1 MKQRIQRMV
10 GVTAAIALAGV
21 LVQVDAQRRAPGQ
34 AQATQGVQTTLKVGN
49 QTHQSN
55 EPGTCTHA
63 PVASIDQVV
72 SQMWS
77 VQQSSQGRSL
87 SMTLWRPK
95 DASADMLTLSIN
107 AGEASYDVNTVRGG
121 EPAQGSAKVS
131 FEKSGA
137 GGTFTL
143 DARTK
148 DGRAISGTIKCDA
161 FAPHIAEGG
170 L

>member
-1 MKQRIQRMV
+1 MTRIQQVV
-10 GVTAAIALAGV
+10 GATVAIAVVGWI
-21 LVQVDAQRRAPGQ
+21 VQVDAQRRAPGQ
-34 AQATQGVQTTLKVGN
+34 APATQGIQTSLKVGS
-49 QTHQSN
+49 QALQSN
-55 EPGTCTHA
+55 QPGKCTHA
-63 PVASIDQVV
+63 PVASIYQVI

-77 VQQSSQGRSL
+77 VQQSSEGRSL
-87 SMTLWRPK
+87 SLTLWRPK
-95 DASADMLTLSIN
+95 DASGDMVTLSVG
-107 AGEASYDVNTVRGG
+107 AGDTSYQVSTVRSGS
-121 EPAQGSAKVS
+121 PAEGTAKVT

-148 DGRAISGTIKCDA
+148 DGRAITGTITCDA

>member
-1 MKQRIQRMV
+1 MV
-10 GVTAAIALAGV
+10 GVTAAMAVAGV
-21 LVQVDAQRRAPGQ
+21 LAQVDAQRRAPGQ
-34 AQATQGVQTTLKVGN
+34 AQATQGIQTSLKVGT

-55 EPGTCTHA
+55 EPGKCTHA
-63 PVASIDQVV
+63 PVASIYQVV

-77 VQQSSQGRSL
+77 VQQSSPGRSL
-87 SMTLWRPK
+87 SLTLWRPK
-95 DASADMLTLSIN
+95 DASADMLTLSLN

-121 EPAQGSAKVS
+121 APAQGSAKVS

-143 DARTK
+143 DARAK
-148 DGRAISGTIKCDA
+148 DGTPMTGTIKCDA

>member
-1 MKQRIQRMV
+1 MTRIQQVV
-10 GVTAAIALAGV
+10 GVTMAVAVAGWI
-21 LVQVDAQRRAPGQ
+21 VQVDAQRRAPEQ
-34 AQATQGVQTTLKVGN
+34 APATQGIQTSLKVGS
-49 QTHQSN
+49 QTVQSN
-55 EPGTCTHA
+55 EPGKCTHA
-63 PVASIDQVV
+63 PVASIYQVM

-87 SMTLWRPK
+87 SLTFWRPK
-95 DASADMLTLSIN
+95 DASSDMVTLSV
-107 AGEASYDVNTVRGG
+107 GTGDASYQVNTVRGG
-121 EPAQGSAKVS
+121 SPAEGTAKVT

-148 DGRAISGTIKCDA
+148 DGRAITGTIKCDA
-161 FAPHIAEGG
+161 FAPHFAEGG

>member
-1 MKQRIQRMV
+1 VKQRIQYFVWMT
-10 GVTAAIALAGV
+10 TAMALTGW

-34 AQATQGVQTTLKVGN
+34 APATQGIQTSLKVGN
-49 QTHQSN
+49 QAHQSN
-55 EPGTCTHA
+55 EPGKCTHA
-63 PVASIDQVV
+63 PVASIYQVM

-87 SMTLWRPK
+87 SMTFWRPK
-95 DASADMLTLSIN
+95 DASADMLTLSISN
-107 AGEASYDVNTVRGG
+107 GDGSYDVNTVRGG
-121 EPAQGSAKVS
+121 QPAEGSAKVT

-148 DGRAISGTIKCDA
+148 DGKVINGTIKCDA
-161 FAPHIAEGG
+161 FAPHTAEGG

>member
-1 MKQRIQRMV
+1 MKQRIRHMAWA
-10 GVTAAIALAGV
+10 TSAMALAGW

-34 AQATQGVQTTLKVGN
+34 AQATQGVQTTLRVGN

-55 EPGTCTHA
+55 ERGKCTHA
-63 PVASIDQVV
+63 PVASIYQVV

-87 SMTLWRPK
+87 SMTVWRPK
-95 DASADMLTLSIN
+95 DASGDMVTLSVGN
-107 AGEASYDVNTVRGG
+107 GEATYDVNTVRSGQ
-121 EPAQGSAKVS
+121 PAEGSAKVT

-137 GGTFTL
+137 GGTFTV

-148 DGRAISGTIKCDA
+148 DGRAITGTITCDA